1 MRTKLQIIG
10 TILFVLSAAVLG
22 TIYLAW
28 LVYPLEISFLGLEKV
43 VYMKAADIS
52 YNFNILMNYLTNP
65 FASVLDM
72 PNFSSS
78 ADGLKHFADVK
89 HLFHLTQGI
98 FILTLPAFVLFVKN
112 ILLKGYG
119 DLVKKVIFWTM
130 LTPMI
135 IGLLGVLVGFDQFFV
150 LFHTVLFP
158 GDSTWLFDPA
168 KDPVIYILPQEFFL
182 HCFVLFFVLYEF
194 FFVLYEFFFGTILA
208 WIGKKNRI
216 G

>member
-78 ADGLKHFADVK
+78 EDGLKHFADVK

-182 HCFVLFFVLYEF
+182 HCFVLFFVLYE
-194 FFVLYEFFFGTILA
+194 LFFGTILA
-208 WIGKKNRI
+208 WTGKKNRI

>member
-28 LVYPLEISFLGLEKV
+28 LVYPFEISFLGLEKV
-43 VYMKAADIS
+43 VYMKAVDIS

-158 GDSTWLFDPA
+158 GDSTWLFVPA

-182 HCFVLFFVLYEF
+182 HCFVLFFVLYE
-194 FFVLYEFFFGTILA
+194 LFFGTILA
-208 WIGKKNRI
+208 WTGKKNRI

>member
-28 LVYPLEISFLGLEKV
+28 LIYPLEISFLGLEKV
-43 VYMKAADIS
+43 VYMTSSDIS

-78 ADGLKHFADVK
+78 TDGLKHFADVK
-89 HLFHLTQGI
+89 GLFHLAQVI
-98 FILTLPAFVLFVKN
+98 FLISLPAVFYFWKEVVR
-112 ILLKGYG
+112 KGYG
-119 DLVKKVIFWTM
+119 KLYQKVFICM
-130 LTPMI
+130 VLAPVMI
-135 IGLLGVLVGFDQFFV
+135 AVMGVLIGFDSFFV
-150 LFHTVLFP
+150 LFHHLLFP
-158 GDSTWLFDPA
+158 GDSTWLFDPL

-182 HCFVLFFVLYEF
+182 HCFILFFILYE
-194 FFVLYEFFFGTILA
+194 VLSLL
-208 WIGKKNRI
+208 WLRMVKK
-216 G
+216 

>member
-10 TILFVLSAAVLG
+10 TILFVLSAGVLG

-28 LVYPLEISFLGLEKV
+28 LVYPLEISFLGLEKI
-43 VYMKAADIS
+43 VYMKSSDIS

-89 HLFHLTQGI
+89 GLFHLAQVI
-98 FILTLPAFVLFVKN
+98 ILISLPAVFYFWKEVVR
-112 ILLKGYG
+112 KGYG
-119 DLVKKVIFWTM
+119 KLYRTVFLWMALAPLLIALV
-130 LTPMI
+130 
-135 IGLLGVLVGFDQFFV
+135 GLLIGFDSFFV
-150 LFHTVLFP
+150 LFHHLLFP
-158 GDSTWLFDPA
+158 GDSTWLFDPL

-182 HCFVLFFVLYEF
+182 HCFILFFILYEVFCGIWF
-194 FFVLYEFFFGTILA
+194 FI
-208 WIGKKNRI
+208 IKNVTFDRKCQ
-216 G
+216 

>member
-1 MRTKLQIIG
+1 MRTKLQLVG
-10 TILFVLSAAVLG
+10 TVFFTLSAAILA

-28 LVYPLEISFLGLEKV
+28 LIYPFEISFLGLEKV

-65 FASVLDM
+65 LASVLDM

-78 ADGLKHFADVK
+78 ANGLKHFADVK

-182 HCFVLFFVLYEF
+182 HCFVLFFVLYE
-194 FFVLYEFFFGTILA
+194 LFFGTILA
-208 WIGKKNRI
+208 WTGKKNRI

>member
-43 VYMKAADIS
+43 VYMKVADIS

-135 IGLLGVLVGFDQFFV
+135 IGLLGVLVGFDQFFA

-158 GDSTWLFDPA
+158 RDSTWLFDPA

-194 FFVLYEFFFGTILA
+194 FFWTILA
-208 WIGKKNRI
+208 WTGKKNRI

>member
-10 TILFVLSAAVLG
+10 TILFVLSTAVLG

-43 VYMKAADIS
+43 VYMKSSDIS

-89 HLFHLTQGI
+89 GLFHLAQLI
-98 FILTLPAFVLFVKN
+98 FLISLPAVFYFWKEVVQ
-112 ILLKGYG
+112 KGYG
-119 DLVKKVIFWTM
+119 KLYRTVFMWTALAPLLIALV
-130 LTPMI
+130 
-135 IGLLGVLVGFDQFFV
+135 GLLIGFDSFFV
-150 LFHTVLFP
+150 LFHHLLFP
-158 GDSTWLFDPA
+158 GDSTWLFDPLT
-168 KDPVIYILPQEFFL
+168 DPVIYILPQEFFL
-182 HCFVLFFVLYEF
+182 HCFIIF
-194 FFVLYEFFFGTILA
+194 FFIYEVLSLL
-208 WIGKKNRI
+208 WLRKVKK
-216 G
+216 

>member
-10 TILFVLSAAVLG
+10 TILFVLSVAVLG

-43 VYMKAADIS
+43 VYMKSSDIS

-89 HLFHLTQGI
+89 GLFHLAQGI
-98 FILTLPAFVLFVKN
+98 FLINLPAIFYFWKEVVR
-112 ILLKGYG
+112 KGYG
-119 DLVKKVIFWTM
+119 KLYQKVFIWM
-130 LTPMI
+130 ALAPVMI
-135 IGLLGVLVGFDQFFV
+135 AVMGLLIGFDSFFV
-150 LFHTVLFP
+150 LFHHLLFP
-158 GDSTWLFDPA
+158 GDSTWLFEPL

-182 HCFVLFFVLYEF
+182 HCFILFFILYE
-194 FFVLYEFFFGTILA
+194 VLSLLLLRMV
-208 WIGKKNRI
+208 KK
-216 G
+216 

>member
-52 YNFNILMNYLTNP
+52 YNFNILMIYLTNP

-78 ADGLKHFADVK
+78 EDGLKHFADVK
-89 HLFHLTQGI
+89 GLFHLAQLI
-98 FILTLPAFVLFVKN
+98 FLISLPAVFYFRKEVVQ
-112 ILLKGYG
+112 KGYG
-119 DLVKKVIFWTM
+119 KLYRTVFMWTALAPLLIALV
-130 LTPMI
+130 
-135 IGLLGVLVGFDQFFV
+135 GLLIGFDSFFV
-150 LFHTVLFP
+150 LFHHLLFP
-158 GDSTWLFDPA
+158 GDSTWLFDPLT
-168 KDPVIYILPQEFFL
+168 DPVIYILPQEFFL
-182 HCFVLFFVLYEF
+182 HCFIIF
-194 FFVLYEFFFGTILA
+194 FFIYEVLSLL
-208 WIGKKNRI
+208 WLRKVKK
-216 G
+216 

>member
-52 YNFNILMNYLTNP
+52 YNFNILMTYLTNP

-194 FFVLYEFFFGTILA
+194 FFGIILA

>member
-52 YNFNILMNYLTNP
+52 YNFNILMTYLTNP

-78 ADGLKHFADVK
+78 EDGLKHFADVK
-89 HLFHLTQGI
+89 GLFHLAQLI
-98 FILTLPAFVLFVKN
+98 FLISLPAVFYFWKEVVQ
-112 ILLKGYG
+112 KGYG
-119 DLVKKVIFWTM
+119 KLYRTVFMWTALAPLLITLV
-130 LTPMI
+130 
-135 IGLLGVLVGFDQFFV
+135 GLLIGFDSFFV
-150 LFHTVLFP
+150 LFHHLLFP
-158 GDSTWLFDPA
+158 GDSTWLFDPLT
-168 KDPVIYILPQEFFL
+168 DPVIYILPQEFFL
-182 HCFVLFFVLYEF
+182 HCFIIF
-194 FFVLYEFFFGTILA
+194 FFIYEVLSLL
-208 WIGKKNRI
+208 WLRKVKK
-216 G
+216 

>member
-28 LVYPLEISFLGLEKV
+28 LVYPLEISFFGLEKI
-43 VYMKAADIS
+43 VYMKSSDIS
-52 YNFNILMNYLTNP
+52 YNFNILMTYLTNP

-89 HLFHLTQGI
+89 GLFHLAQVI
-98 FILTLPAFVLFVKN
+98 FFISLPAIFYFWKEVVR
-112 ILLKGYG
+112 KGYG
-119 DLVKKVIFWTM
+119 KLYQKVFIWMVLAPVMIAVMGM
-130 LTPMI
+130 LI
-135 IGLLGVLVGFDQFFV
+135 GFDSFFV
-150 LFHTVLFP
+150 LFHHLLFP
-158 GDSTWLFDPA
+158 GDSTWLFDPL

-182 HCFVLFFVLYEF
+182 HCFILFFILYE
-194 FFVLYEFFFGTILA
+194 VLSLLLLRMV
-208 WIGKKNRI
+208 KK
-216 G
+216 

>member
-28 LVYPLEISFLGLEKV
+28 LVYPFEISFLGLEKV

-89 HLFHLTQGI
+89 GLFHLVQVI
-98 FILTLPAFVLFVKN
+98 FLISLPAVFYFWKEVVQ
-112 ILLKGYG
+112 KGYG
-119 DLVKKVIFWTM
+119 KLYQKVFIWMALAPVMIAVMGM
-130 LTPMI
+130 LI
-135 IGLLGVLVGFDQFFV
+135 GFDSFFV
-150 LFHTVLFP
+150 LFHHLLFP
-158 GDSTWLFDPA
+158 GDSTWLFDPL

-182 HCFVLFFVLYEF
+182 HCFIFFFILYEVFCGIWF
-194 FFVLYEFFFGTILA
+194 FI
-208 WIGKKNRI
+208 IKNVTFDRKCQ
-216 G
+216 

>member
-43 VYMKAADIS
+43 VYMKSSDIS
-52 YNFNILMNYLTNP
+52 YNFNILMNYLINP

-89 HLFHLTQGI
+89 GLFHLAQLI
-98 FILTLPAFVLFVKN
+98 FLISLPAVFYFWKEVVR
-112 ILLKGYG
+112 KGYG
-119 DLVKKVIFWTM
+119 KLYRTVFMWMALAPV
-130 LTPMI
+130 MI
-135 IGLLGVLVGFDQFFV
+135 AVMGVLIGFDSFFV
-150 LFHTVLFP
+150 LFHHLLFP
-158 GDSTWLFDPA
+158 GDSTWLFDPL

-182 HCFVLFFVLYEF
+182 HCFILFFILYEVFCGIWF
-194 FFVLYEFFFGTILA
+194 FI
-208 WIGKKNRI
+208 IKNVTFDRKCQ
-216 G
+216 

>member
-43 VYMKAADIS
+43 VYMKSSDIS

-89 HLFHLTQGI
+89 GLFHLAQVI
-98 FILTLPAFVLFVKN
+98 FLISLPAVFNFCKEVVR
-112 ILLKGYG
+112 KGYG
-119 DLVKKVIFWTM
+119 KLYRTVFMWMALAPLLIALV
-130 LTPMI
+130 
-135 IGLLGVLVGFDQFFV
+135 GLLIGFDSFFV
-150 LFHTVLFP
+150 LFHHLLFP
-158 GDSTWLFDPA
+158 GDSTWLFDPL
-168 KDPVIYILPQEFFL
+168 KDPVIYILPQDFFL
-182 HCFVLFFVLYEF
+182 HCFILFFVLYELF
-194 FFVLYEFFFGTILA
+194 SLAMLA
-208 WIGKKNRI
+208 WIVKSTRKTN
-216 G
+216 

>member
-1 MRTKLQIIG
+1 MNGVLMRTKLQIIG

-22 TIYLAW
+22 TVYLAW

-65 FASVLDM
+65 FAKVLDM

-89 HLFHLTQGI
+89 HLFHLAQAI
-98 FILTLPAFVLFVKN
+98 FLISLPAVFYFWKEVVQ
-112 ILLKGYG
+112 KGYG
-119 DLVKKVIFWTM
+119 KLYRTVFMWM
-130 LTPMI
+130 ALAP
-135 IGLLGVLVGFDQFFV
+135 LLIALVGMLIGFDSFFV
-150 LFHTVLFP
+150 LFHHLLFP
-158 GDSTWLFDPA
+158 GDSTWLFDPL

-182 HCFVLFFVLYEF
+182 HCFILFFLLYE
-194 FFVLYEFFFGTILA
+194 VLSLLWLRMI
-208 WIGKKNRI
+208 KK
-216 G
+216 

>member
-65 FASVLDM
+65 FASILDM

-89 HLFHLTQGI
+89 GLFHLAQLI
-98 FILTLPAFVLFVKN
+98 ILISLPAVFYFWKEVVQ
-112 ILLKGYG
+112 KGYG
-119 DLVKKVIFWTM
+119 KLYRTVFMWM
-130 LTPMI
+130 ALAP
-135 IGLLGVLVGFDQFFV
+135 LLIALVGMLIGFDSFFV
-150 LFHTVLFP
+150 LFHHLLFP
-158 GDSTWLFDPA
+158 GDSTWLFDPL

-182 HCFVLFFVLYEF
+182 HCFILFFILYEF
-194 FFVLYEFFFGTILA
+194 FCGIWFFLI
-208 WIGKKNRI
+208 KKCDIR
-216 G
+216 

>member
-28 LVYPLEISFLGLEKV
+28 LVYPFEISFLGLEKV
-43 VYMKAADIS
+43 VYIKAADIS

-112 ILLKGYG
+112 ILPKGYG

-182 HCFVLFFVLYEF
+182 HCFVLFFVLYE
-194 FFVLYEFFFGTILA
+194 LFFGTILA
-208 WIGKKNRI
+208 WTGKKE
-216 G
+216 

>member
-43 VYMKAADIS
+43 VYMKAADIF

-98 FILTLPAFVLFVKN
+98 FILTLPVFVLFVKN

-194 FFVLYEFFFGTILA
+194 FFWTILA
-208 WIGKKNRI
+208 WTGKKNRI

>member
-28 LVYPLEISFLGLEKV
+28 LVYPFEISFLGLEKV

-89 HLFHLTQGI
+89 VLFHLVQVI
-98 FILTLPAFVLFVKN
+98 FLISLPAVFYFWKEVVR
-112 ILLKGYG
+112 KGYG
-119 DLVKKVIFWTM
+119 KLYRTVFLWMALAPLLIALV
-130 LTPMI
+130 
-135 IGLLGVLVGFDQFFV
+135 GLLIGFDSFFV
-150 LFHTVLFP
+150 LFHHLLFP
-158 GDSTWLFDPA
+158 GDSTWLFDPL

-182 HCFVLFFVLYEF
+182 HCFILFFILYEVFCGIWF
-194 FFVLYEFFFGTILA
+194 FI
-208 WIGKKNRI
+208 IKNVTFDRKCQ
-216 G
+216 

>member
-28 LVYPLEISFLGLEKV
+28 LFYPLEISFLGLEKV

-52 YNFNILMNYLTNP
+52 YNFNILMTYLTNP

-78 ADGLKHFADVK
+78 EDGLKHFADVK
-89 HLFHLTQGI
+89 VLFHLAQLI
-98 FILTLPAFVLFVKN
+98 FLISLTAVFYFWKEVVR
-112 ILLKGYG
+112 KGYG
-119 DLVKKVIFWTM
+119 KLYRTVFLWMALAPLLIALV
-130 LTPMI
+130 
-135 IGLLGVLVGFDQFFV
+135 GLLIGFDSFFV
-150 LFHTVLFP
+150 LFHHLLFP
-158 GDSTWLFDPA
+158 GDSTWLFDPL

-182 HCFVLFFVLYEF
+182 HCFILFFILYEVFCGIWF
-194 FFVLYEFFFGTILA
+194 FIIKTQISS
-208 WIGKKNRI
+208 
-216 G
+216 

>member
-28 LVYPLEISFLGLEKV
+28 LVYPFEISFLGLEKV

-78 ADGLKHFADVK
+78 ANGLKHFADVK
-89 HLFHLTQGI
+89 VLFHLVQVI
-98 FILTLPAFVLFVKN
+98 FLISLPAVFYFWKEVVR
-112 ILLKGYG
+112 KGYG
-119 DLVKKVIFWTM
+119 KLYRTVFLWTALAPLLIALV
-130 LTPMI
+130 
-135 IGLLGVLVGFDQFFV
+135 GLLIGFDSFFV
-150 LFHTVLFP
+150 LFHHLLFP
-158 GDSTWLFDPA
+158 GDSTWLFDPL

-182 HCFVLFFVLYEF
+182 HCFILFFILYEVFCGIWF
-194 FFVLYEFFFGTILA
+194 FI
-208 WIGKKNRI
+208 IKKCDIR
-216 G
+216 